1 VEIFLPIA
9 GLSINILLVIGIG
22 GVVGFLS
29 GLFGVGGGFLLTPF
43 MMMFGIPPAVAAA
56 TDCSQMVAAASAGAV
71 THSGMGHVDFKMGL
85 VLVAGG
91 VVGGSIGV
99 PVVWLLRRLG
109 EFSFAIKVIYVLT
122 LGSVGTLMCIE
133 GARALRSSREAAVAE
148 KSGTRVSRWLVR
160 WFERWPLQMSFER
173 AGLRTS
179 ALFPS
184 IASAF
189 VGFLTSVMGV
199 GGGFVMVPMMIYI
212 IGMPTV
218 IAIGTSLFRIA
229 LVIAVVT
236 VEQAIAN
243 HTVDIPLAVILFC
256 GSVIGVQVGA
266 RVSKVLRGEQIR
278 VLLAALVLATAVKM
292 LLELTM
298 KPDLL
303 IGYART
309 TGGH

>member
-1 VEIFLPIA
+1 MEIFLPVA
-9 GLSINILLVIGIG
+9 GMSINVLLVVGIG
-22 GVVGFLS
+22 GLVGFLS

-71 THSGMGHVDFKMGL
+71 THSSMGHVDFKMGM
-85 VLVAGG
+85 VLVVGG

-99 PVVWLLRRLG
+99 PLVRFLRALG

-122 LGSVGTLMCIE
+122 LGSVGTLMFLE
-133 GARALRSSREAAVAE
+133 GARTLRRSKEAAVE
-148 KSGTRVSRWLVR
+148 GSGTRLSRFLVK
-160 WFERWPLQMSFER
+160 WFEHWPLQMSFER

-179 ALFPS
+179 VLFPS

-189 VGFLTSVMGV
+189 VGFLTALMGV
-199 GGGFVMVPMMIYI
+199 GGGFVMVPMMIYV

-236 VEQAIAN
+236 IEQAIAN
-243 HTVDIPLAVILFC
+243 HTVDIPLAVTLFC

-266 RVSKVLRGEQIR
+266 RASRLLRGEQIR
-278 VLLAALVLATAVKM
+278 ILLAVMVLAVAMKLVLD
-292 LLELTM
+292 LTVT
-298 KPDLL
+298 PHQV

-309 TGGH
+309 AGGH

>member
-1 VEIFLPIA
+1 M
-9 GLSINILLVIGIG
+9 SINVLLVIGIG
-22 GVVGFLS
+22 GLVGLLS

-71 THSGMGHVDFKMGL
+71 THSRMGHVDFKMGL

-91 VVGGSIGV
+91 LVGGSIGV
-99 PVVWLLRRLG
+99 PVVRLLRALG
-109 EFSFAIKVIYVLT
+109 EFSFAIRVIYVLT
-122 LGSVGTLMCIE
+122 LGSVGSLMFIE
-133 GARALRSSREAAVAE
+133 GAHALRRSKDVGGAE
-148 KSGTRVSRWLVR
+148 GSGTRLSRFLVK

-173 AGLRTS
+173 SGLRTS
-179 ALFPS
+179 VLFPS

-189 VGFLTSVMGV
+189 VAFLTALMGV
-199 GGGFVMVPMMIYI
+199 GGGFIMVPMMIYI

-229 LVIAVVT
+229 AVIAAVT

-243 HTVDIPLAVILFC
+243 HTVDIPLAVTLFC
-256 GSVIGVQVGA
+256 GSVIGVQIGA
-266 RVSKVLRGEQIR
+266 RVSKALRGEQIR
-278 VLLAALVLATAVKM
+278 ILLAALVLAVAVK
-292 LLELTM
+292 LVLDLALT
-298 KPDLL
+298 PGQV
-303 IGYART
+303 IGYARA